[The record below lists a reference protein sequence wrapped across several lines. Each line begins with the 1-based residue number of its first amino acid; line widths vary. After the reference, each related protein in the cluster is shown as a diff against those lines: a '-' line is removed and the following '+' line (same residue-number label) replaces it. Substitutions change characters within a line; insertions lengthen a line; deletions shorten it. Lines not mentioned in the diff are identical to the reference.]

1 MSAASRIRTWWRAV
15 WRGAELDREMQA
27 ELEHHIASYAED
39 LERGGMERDEAE
51 RRARAE
57 LGSVAARKEDC
68 RRAWGAR
75 MWDELG
81 ADVRYAV
88 RMLRKSPGFTAI
100 AVGSLAL
107 GIGAN
112 TVIFT
117 LAKHVLMDRLD
128 VARPGELRLLWN
140 ADTGKRMARGLWGFN
155 TDAPGGGSM
164 TSSFSYPVYQ
174 QLRRENRVFD
184 DLFAFKPFSD
194 ITAVVDGQAEQVTA
208 EMVTGNYYRALGV
221 RPQLGRPIED
231 ADDGAPGSGPVVV
244 ISDSY
249 WARKFGRSPAVIG
262 KTIKLNQA
270 AMTIVGVNPAGFTG
284 AFSTQI
290 APDVFLPFSMQP
302 QVYPVFNQSPLT
314 DAKLW
319 WVLVMGR
326 VKPGVADQTAQAALG
341 VTLDAAVRST
351 MGLNGG
357 AAPLRM
363 LMLDGSRGQNAL
375 AEGLTKPIY
384 VLTALAGLVLL
395 LACVNLANLLLA
407 RASGRQR
414 EMSVRLALGA
424 GRGRVLRQM
433 LTESL
438 LLALLGGAG
447 GVALGY
453 LCRNA
458 IPKMMTASWEAPQM
472 NSSFDWQIVGF
483 AAGVSL
489 LTGLLFGVIPA
500 WQATRTEVSGGL
512 KNSVQAATH
521 RRRNWTG
528 KALVTVQVTLSML
541 LLVGAGLFMRT
552 LGSLSRVQLG
562 FNPDH
567 VLLFD
572 IEQSMAQYPPPKDI
586 ALHRALEER
595 LAAVPGVEQLGVSR
609 GALIS
614 GSVGLYSIKRADK
627 AASQDEQSVQENT
640 VSTGFFRTM
649 QIPLVAGREFD
660 ANDTGTSARV
670 AVINEKMAKQD
681 FAGEEPIGKFLVIQ
695 ENKKN
700 VQVQIVGICG
710 DTKYDSL
717 RKDVAP
723 TFFMPYRQMT
733 NVQGGM
739 TYEIRTR
746 MDPESLATALRA
758 AVKQVDPNLPLLD
771 IRTQNEQ
778 IAVNARMQRIF
789 AELTGGFGGLALVLA
804 CIGIYGIMAYQV
816 AQRTQEIGIRLALG
830 AIPGQVLGMVLR
842 ETARLSVVG
851 IVAGAVAAVAL
862 SRLVK
867 SMLYGVA
874 ANDPWTLAGAAA
886 VLLAVALGAGW
897 IPARRAAGVE
907 PMEALR
913 HE

>member
-1 MSAASRIRTWWRAV
+1 MSVASRMRTWWRAI
-15 WRGAELDREMQA
+15 WRGDELDREMQA
-27 ELEHHIASYAED
+27 ELEHHIASYAAD
-39 LERGGMERDEAE
+39 LVRGGMERAEAE

-57 LGSVAARKEDC
+57 MGSVTARKEDC
-68 RRAWGAR
+68 RRAWGTR

-117 LAKHVLMDRLD
+117 LAKHVLLDRLD
-128 VARPGELRLLWN
+128 VPHPEQLKLLWN
-140 ADTGKRMARGLWGFN
+140 ADTGKRMARGTWGYN
-155 TDAPGGGSM
+155 TNAPGGGTM

-194 ITAVVDGQAEQVTA
+194 ITAVADGQAEMVTM
-208 EMVTGNYYRALGV
+208 EMVTGNYYQALGV
-221 RPQLGRPIED
+221 RSQLGRPLED
-231 ADDGAPGSGPVVV
+231 ADDKPGSGPVVT

-249 WARKFGRSPAVIG
+249 WAKRFGRSPAVIG
-262 KTIKLNQA
+262 KTIRLNQA
-270 AMTIVGVNPAGFTG
+270 LVTIVGVNPAGFTG
-284 AFSTQI
+284 AYSTQI

-302 QVYPVFNQSPLT
+302 VVYPVFNRSPLT

-341 VTLDAAVRST
+341 VTLDAAVRGT
-351 MGLNGG
+351 MGLSNT
-357 AAPLRM
+357 AEPLRM
-363 LMLDGSRGQNAL
+363 LVRDGSRGQNEL

-447 GVALGY
+447 GVVLGY

-458 IPKMMTASWEAPQM
+458 IPKMLTASWEAPQV

-483 AAGVSL
+483 AAGVSI

-500 WQATRTEVSGGL
+500 WRATRTEVSGGL
-512 KNSVQAATH
+512 KDSAQAATH

-528 KALVTVQVTLSML
+528 KALVTVQVTLSMM
-541 LLVGAGLFMRT
+541 LLVGAGLFLRT
-552 LGSLSRVQLG
+552 LSSLNRVQLG

-572 IEQSMAQYPPPKDI
+572 IQQPMTQYPPPKDI
-586 ALHRALEER
+586 ALHRALETR
-595 LAAVPGVEQLGVSR
+595 LAAVPGVESLGVSR
-609 GALIS
+609 GAL
-614 GSVGLYSIKRADK
+614 VGGNVSLYSIKRADK
-627 AASQDEQSVQENT
+627 ASSQEEQTVMENT
-640 VSTGFFRTM
+640 VSTGFFKTM
-649 QIPLVAGREFD
+649 QIPIVAGRGFD
-660 ANDTGTSARV
+660 EGDMETSQRV
-670 AVINEKMAKQD
+670 AVVNEKLAKAY
-681 FAGEEPIGKFLVIQ
+681 FAGENPIGKFIVTGSKPNDKTI
-695 ENKKN
+695 
-700 VQVQIVGICG
+700 QIVGICG
-710 DTKYDSL
+710 DTKYDSV
-717 RKDVAP
+717 RKDFAP
-723 TFFMPYRQMT
+723 TFFMPYRQMS
-733 NVQGGM
+733 NLQGGM
-739 TYEIRTR
+739 IYEIRTG
-746 MDPESLATALRA
+746 MAPESLATALRA
-758 AVKQVDPNLPLLD
+758 AVKQVDPNLPLLN
-771 IRTQNEQ
+771 IRTQNQQ
-778 IAVNARMQRIF
+778 IAANARMQRIF

-804 CIGIYGIMAYQV
+804 CIGIYGIMAYSV

-830 AIPGQVLGMVLR
+830 AIPGQVLGMVLK

-851 IVAGAVAAVAL
+851 VAAGGVAALLL

-874 ANDPWTLAGAAA
+874 PNDPWTVAGAAT

-897 IPARRAAGVE
+897 LPARRAAGVQ

>member
-1 MSAASRIRTWWRAV
+1 MA
-15 WRGAELDREMQA
+15 RG
-27 ELEHHIASYAED
+27 
-39 LERGGMERDEAE
+39 EAE
-51 RRARAE
+51 RQARAE
-57 LGSVAARKEDC
+57 MGSVTARKENC
-68 RRAWGAR
+68 RQAWGTR
-75 MWDELG
+75 WFDELRG
-81 ADVRYAV
+81 DLRYAV

-117 LAKHVLMDRLD
+117 LAKHVLMDRLN
-128 VARPGELRLLWN
+128 VAQPEQLRLLWN
-140 ADTGKRMARGLWGFN
+140 ADTGKRLAHSTWGFN
-155 TDAPGGGSM
+155 TDAPGGGTM
-164 TSSFSYPVYQ
+164 TSSFSYPVYE
-174 QLRRENRVFD
+174 QLRRENRVFQ

-194 ITAVVDGQAEQVTA
+194 LTAVADGQADKVTA
-208 EMVTGNYYRALGV
+208 EMVTGNYYRVLGV

-231 ADDGAPGSGPVVV
+231 ADDGAPGSGPVVT

-249 WARKFGRSPAVIG
+249 WARRFGRSPAVIG
-262 KTIKLNQA
+262 KTIRLNQT
-270 AMTIVGVNPAGFTG
+270 AMTVVGVNPAGFTG
-284 AFSTQI
+284 AYSTQI
-290 APDVFLPFSMQP
+290 APDLFLPFSMQP
-302 QVYPVFNQSPLT
+302 VVYPVFNRSPLT

-341 VTLDAAVRST
+341 VTLNAAVRAT
-351 MGLNGG
+351 MGLGNG
-357 AAPLRM
+357 AVPLRM
-363 LMLDGSRGQNAL
+363 LVLDGSRGQNEL

-384 VLTALAGLVLL
+384 VLTALAALVLL

-458 IPKMMTASWEAPQM
+458 IPKMMTASWEAPRM

-483 AAGVSL
+483 AAGISI

-500 WQATRTEVSGGL
+500 WRATRTEVRGGL
-512 KNSVQAATH
+512 KDSAQAATH

-528 KALVTVQVTLSML
+528 KALVTAQVMLSML
-541 LLVGAGLFMRT
+541 LLVGAGLFLRT
-552 LGSLSRVQLG
+552 LSSLSRVQLG

-572 IEQSMAQYPPPKDI
+572 IEQPMAQYPPPKDI

-595 LAAVPGVEQLGVSR
+595 LAAVPGVESLGVSR
-609 GALIS
+609 GALIGGNVS
-614 GSVGLYSIKRADK
+614 LYPFIRADK
-627 AASQDEQSVQENT
+627 PDSQKKDQATMENT
-640 VSTGFFRTM
+640 VSAEFFRTM
-649 QIPLVAGREFD
+649 QIPIVAGRGFD
-660 ANDTGTSARV
+660 ASDTETSAKTAVVNEKLAKEYFPGENPVGKFFLAGTSAKDV
-670 AVINEKMAKQD
+670 
-681 FAGEEPIGKFLVIQ
+681 PI
-695 ENKKN
+695 
-700 VQVQIVGICG
+700 QIVGICG

-717 RKDVAP
+717 RKDMAP

-733 NVQGGM
+733 NLQGGV
-739 TYEIRTR
+739 TYEVRTR
-746 MDPESLATALRA
+746 MDEESMVPSLRA

-771 IRTQNEQ
+771 IRTQNQQ

-804 CIGIYGIMAYQV
+804 CIGIYGIMAYSV

-842 ETARLSVVG
+842 EAARLSVVG
-851 IVAGAVAAVAL
+851 VALGGAAALVL

-874 ANDPWTLAGAAA
+874 PNDPWTLAGAAV

-897 IPARRAAGVE
+897 LPARRAAGVQ